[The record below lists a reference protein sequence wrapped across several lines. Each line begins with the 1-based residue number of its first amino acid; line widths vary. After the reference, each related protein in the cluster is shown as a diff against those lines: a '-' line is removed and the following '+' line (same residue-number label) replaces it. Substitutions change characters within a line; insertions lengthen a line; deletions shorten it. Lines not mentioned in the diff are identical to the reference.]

1 MIKQVYKLSQK
12 QNLIKMVL
20 NRNQDTNNQQK

>member
-12 QNLIKMVL
+12 QNRIKMVL